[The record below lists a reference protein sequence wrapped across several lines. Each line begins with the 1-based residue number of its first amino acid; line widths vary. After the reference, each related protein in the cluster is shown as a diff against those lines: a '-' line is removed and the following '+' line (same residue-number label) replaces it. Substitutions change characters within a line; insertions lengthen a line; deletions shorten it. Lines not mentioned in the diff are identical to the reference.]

1 MGEAKRKSEA
11 LRRSML
17 GEMDLWTRPA
27 SEYEL
32 QLATEISNMTVVIVN
47 RPPRE
52 DIIRHGMR
60 PQECHQNCISY
71 CQLDPE
77 GKSTLVSGWWIRG
90 DNYVSHSVIEREGQ
104 LFCVTPYIWE
114 ERQFRFIVD
123 PMITWKDGPNGT
135 VISKRDGRPLELRV
149 RTDPERTIQQC
160 KDIRDLV
167 IKGMEPFKAW
177 ECVMGMSLS

>member
-11 LRRSML
+11 LRQSML
-17 GEMDLWTRPA
+17 KEMDLWTGPA
-27 SEYEL
+27 SDYER
-32 QLATEISNMTVVIVN
+32 QLATEIDEMPAVTVL
-47 RPPRE
+47 RPPRSE
-52 DIIRHGMR
+52 MIRHGMK

-77 GKSTLVSGWWIRG
+77 ERSTVVTGWWIRG
-90 DNYVSHSVIEREGQ
+90 ENYVSHTVVRREGH

-114 ERQFRFIVD
+114 EREFRFVPDAKIR
-123 PMITWKDGPNGT
+123 WREGPNGT
-135 VISKRDGRPLELRV
+135 VVSERDGRPLELRI

-167 IKGMEPFKAW
+167 VKGPMRAW
-177 ECVMGMSLS
+177 ERVMRMSLR